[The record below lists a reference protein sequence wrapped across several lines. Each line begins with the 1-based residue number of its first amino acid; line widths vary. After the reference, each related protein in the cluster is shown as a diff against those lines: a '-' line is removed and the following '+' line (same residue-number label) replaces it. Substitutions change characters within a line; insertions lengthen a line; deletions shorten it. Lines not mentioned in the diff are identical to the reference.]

1 MHRSSRPAACRSLPT
16 ASTFSLRLA
25 DRNYEDRMPSQK
37 EPAQAVPAI
46 EYTVES
52 ANWLIAE
59 LRAIPPKDP
68 AKRKLDKQRM
78 VSLLAGELIAL
89 QQRGYTIEEV
99 AESLRGRGLAITTP
113 TLKNYLQRAKSKTEK
128 RAKSGARTASGAVGQ
143 RDAKDGEAR
152 GVERARARDRLRRH
166 PPQSRRRA
174 RRRRARR
181 RRPRRSAA
189 ARERFS

>member
-1 MHRSSRPAACRSLPT
+1 MSSQR
-16 ASTFSLRLA
+16 
-25 DRNYEDRMPSQK
+25 

-78 VSLLAGELIAL
+78 VSLLAGELVAL

-128 RAKSGARTASGAVGQ
+128 RAKSSARTASGRPGNRTPNVTKREASNALASATTQTPPV
-143 RDAKDGEAR
+143 AKQAPSTPEA
-152 GVERARARDRLRRH
+152 GAAPEGTALR
-166 PPQSRRRA
+166 SGKGA
-174 RRRRARR
+174 FLVKDKD
-181 RRPRRSAA
+181 SY
-189 ARERFS
+189 

>member
-1 MHRSSRPAACRSLPT
+1 MS
-16 ASTFSLRLA
+16 
-25 DRNYEDRMPSQK
+25 SQK

-78 VSLLAGELIAL
+78 VSLLAGELVAL

-128 RAKSGARTASGAVGQ
+128 RSKGGARTASSGSG
-143 RDAKDGEAR
+143 
-152 GVERARARDRLRRH
+152 
-166 PPQSRRRA
+166 
-174 RRRRARR
+174 
-181 RRPRRSAA
+181 SAA
-189 ARERFS
+189 PKTPKREAPTAPAPSPTQTPPVAKQAASTPEAGAAPEATALRSGKGAFLVKDKDSY

>member
-1 MHRSSRPAACRSLPT
+1 MS
-16 ASTFSLRLA
+16 
-25 DRNYEDRMPSQK
+25 SQK
-37 EPAQAVPAI
+37 EPVQAVPAI

-59 LRAIPPKDP
+59 LRAIPAKDP

-78 VSLLAGELIAL
+78 VSLLAGELVAL

-128 RAKSGARTASGAVGQ
+128 RAKSGVRTAPRASGSGTPKTVKREESSAPAPATTQ
-143 RDAKDGEAR
+143 TPPAAKQAASTPEA
-152 GVERARARDRLRRH
+152 GAAPEATALR
-166 PPQSRRRA
+166 SGKGA
-174 RRRRARR
+174 FLVKDKD
-181 RRPRRSAA
+181 SY
-189 ARERFS
+189 

>member
-1 MHRSSRPAACRSLPT
+1 MS
-16 ASTFSLRLA
+16 
-25 DRNYEDRMPSQK
+25 SQK
-37 EPAQAVPAI
+37 EPVQAVPAI

-59 LRAIPPKDP
+59 LRAIPAKDP

-78 VSLLAGELIAL
+78 VSLLAGELVAL

-128 RAKSGARTASGAVGQ
+128 RPKNGPRTASGRPGNRPPNA
-143 RDAKDGEAR
+143 AKREASN
-152 GVERARARDRLRRH
+152 VLAPATTQT
-166 PPQSRRRA
+166 PPVAKPAPSTPEA
-174 RRRRARR
+174 G
-181 RRPRRSAA
+181 AA
-189 ARERFS
+189 AEGTPLRSGKGAFLVKDKDSY